1 MDFGELTR
9 KLPTGSQSFATL
21 RSKGKVYVDKTAFV
35 YELAAS
41 DCPHI
46 LTRPRRF
53 GKSTLLST
61 IEELFLYGVEPY
73 DGHDSYFKGLTIEK
87 LWHDDGSY
95 LVLHLDLA
103 NLNSGRTV
111 ARFEEELKK
120 AIASFCRTNELAE
133 PDSSSDFGA
142 CFNSM
147 LEHLEPNSLVL
158 LIDEFDA
165 PLLHHY
171 NQEQELERCKGLM
184 EQLLSAVKS
193 HGDKFRCVF
202 FTGITRFQELGLGTA
217 GNNFTDVSQAPG
229 FAACCGYTTDE
240 LKQYFAQNLRYAA
253 SIQDGCALET
263 VSEAQV
269 EALLKRLSTW
279 YGGYSFA
286 GTQENLVFSTWSVL
300 RFFANENATLRPY
313 WVTEEGGRFLQ
324 LLKLFLAR
332 TELEQLIAQLSQGE
346 FVLGGKEFVQAS
358 LINPKAN
365 PYSLLFQTGYL
376 TLSERFR
383 AMGKAHLAC
392 PNRETLWGL
401 TNLLARHFFSL
412 ELDLCT
418 NSSSRKVLAA
428 LTSLDAEQIRA
439 AFNEA
444 IGTLPYSHRPEN
456 EFWAA
461 DLIIMLL
468 FGLGYKPRVEVMSL
482 NGRADCVFDLPGL
495 QTTIVLEFKY
505 EESSDPKKLDAKLAE
520 ALQQIKDRKYA
531 LDGNSESRVARFGI
545 VFCGAPGARG
555 IARLGMADLIER

>member
-9 KLPTGSQSFATL
+9 KLPIGSQTFAKL

-61 IEELFLYGVEPY
+61 IE
-73 DGHDSYFKGLTIEK
+73 
-87 LWHDDGSY
+87 Y

-120 AIASFCRTNELAE
+120 AIASFCRACELAA
-133 PDSSSDFGA
+133 PDNSSDFGA

-158 LIDEFDA
+158 LIDEYDA

-184 EQLLSAVKS
+184 EQLFSAVKS
-193 HGDKFRCVF
+193 HGDKFRCVW
-202 FTGITRFQELGLGTA
+202 ITRFQELGLGTA

-279 YGGYSFA
+279 YGA
-286 GTQENLVFSTWSVL
+286 QENLVFSTWSVL

>member
-9 KLPTGSQSFATL
+9 KLPIGSQTFAKL

-61 IEELFLYGVEPY
+61 IEELFLHGVEPY
-73 DGHDSYFKGLTIEK
+73 EGHDSYFKGLAIEK
-87 LWHDDGSY
+87 LWHDDGTY

-120 AIASFCRTNELAE
+120 AIASFCRACELAE
-133 PDSSSDFGA
+133 PDNSSDFGA

-147 LEHLEPNSLVL
+147 LAQLKPNSLVF

-165 PLLHHY
+165 PLLSRY
-171 NQEQELERCKGLM
+171 DQEQELERCKGLM

-193 HGDKFRCVF
+193 HGVKFRCVF

-253 SIQDGCALET
+253 AIQDGCDLET

-269 EALLKRLSTW
+269 EALLKRLSAW

-286 GTQENLVFSTWSVL
+286 GSQEKNVFSTWSVL
-300 RFFANENATLRPY
+300 RFFANEQATLRPY

-324 LLKLFLAR
+324 LLKRFFAR
-332 TELEQLIAQLSQGE
+332 TELEQIIAQVSQGE
-346 FVLGGKEFVQAS
+346 FVLGGKELVQAS
-358 LINPKAN
+358 LITPKN

-376 TLSERFR
+376 TLSKRFR
-383 AMGKAHLAC
+383 AAGKAHLAC

-444 IGTLPYSHRPEN
+444 IGILPYSHSPEN

-461 DLIIMLL
+461 SIIVILL
-468 FGLGYKPRVEVMSL
+468 FGLNLKPRAEVMSL
-482 NGRADCVFDLPGL
+482 NGRADCVFDLPRHKL
-495 QTTIVLEFKY
+495 TFVFEFKY

-531 LDGNSESRVARFGI
+531 LDGNSEPRVARFGI